1 MNAVAMRMAAA
12 ISALAGAVVVALVL
26 GLYAAADTGAQEG
39 GSLARPFALLGASAI
54 LVLVAAVT
62 WRVRRGLAPLHA
74 EAERMEQRLQAAIDR
89 EREFS
94 GHVAHELRTP
104 LTVLQ
109 TGLELARRKQPAGSD
124 VHERIGELL
133 DTVEE
138 MRQLTENLLLLA
150 RVERGAEA
158 TQLQSVAL
166 HPLVESVWRR
176 AADKAERRGLVFR
189 NEVPADGELQAD
201 RGKLQ
206 LVVQNLIANAVSY
219 TEAGGTIV
227 VSAGADTLSI
237 WDSGPQLR
245 EDQLARA
252 FDRMWRAD
260 VARTDATQHAGLGLS
275 LARALCRH
283 MGLDLGAEN
292 VASGGIRFVV
302 APRRAHG
309 AAAPR
314 EDDVS

>member
-1 MNAVAMRMAAA
+1 MNATASRLALA
-12 ISALAGAVVVALVL
+12 ISALAAVVVVALVL
-26 GLYAAADTGAQEG
+26 GLHAVATARAEDG
-39 GSLARPFALLGASAI
+39 LARPFALLGASAI
-54 LVLVAAVT
+54 LVLVAGVA

-74 EAERMEQRLQAAIDR
+74 QADRMEERLKAAIDR

-124 VHERIGELL
+124 AHTRMGELL
-133 DTVEE
+133 ETVEE

-158 TQLQSVAL
+158 TQLQAVAL
-166 HPLVESVWRR
+166 RPLVESVWRR
-176 AADKAERRGLVFR
+176 LVEKAERRGLAFR
-189 NEVPADGELQAD
+189 NELPADGEMQAD

-206 LVVQNLIANAVSY
+206 LVVQNLLANAVSY
-219 TEAGGTIV
+219 TEEGGEIIV
-227 VSAGADTLSI
+227 GARPDGSLSI

-245 EDQLARA
+245 DDELARV

-283 MGLDLGAEN
+283 MGLDLVAEN
-292 VASGGIRFVV
+292 VASGGLRFVV
-302 APRRAHG
+302 APRTRA
-309 AAAPR
+309 
-314 EDDVS
+314 